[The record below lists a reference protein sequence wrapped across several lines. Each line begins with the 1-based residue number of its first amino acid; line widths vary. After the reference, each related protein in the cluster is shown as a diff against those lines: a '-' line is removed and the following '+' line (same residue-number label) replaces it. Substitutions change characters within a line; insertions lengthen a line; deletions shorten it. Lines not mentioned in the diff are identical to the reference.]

1 MTEKEII
8 EKEIKVCTDQ
18 DVLKNARM
26 EEGYLVRSWKVS
38 LFAVDD
44 LGQKSQI
51 NFVEKVEYHL
61 HHTFANPIRIFKK
74 PPFTLSE
81 KGWGEFDMQIVLH
94 FTDKS
99 VPPKTLEHDL
109 NFKHNHYEVPH
120 MLNLLFPESQQL
132 ELSKTKNGRTKRT
145 RTALTTSK
153 KRSKSE
159 NYGQSEENN
168 NNGQKNHQESIKS
181 RDIYSPLT
189 ENPVS
194 PESPDRTASSSI
206 SSPKSWPE
214 SSQKSSP
221 KSSAKSSPESSR
233 AITFNNDKEIY
244 FKVNYEKLAENLYAL
259 EGDDILRVIEIVKS
273 QKTSDM
279 YINDE
284 IEGEFHL
291 DLYTLGDD
299 LLKTLWEFTKTVLKS
314 YAQSSNRT
322 PL

>member
-1 MTEKEII
+1 MTEKGFI
-8 EKEIKVCTDQ
+8 EKEIKVCTEQ
-18 DVLKNARM
+18 EVIKNARA
-26 EEGYLVRSWKVS
+26 EAGYPIRSWKVS
-38 LFAVDD
+38 LYAIDEF
-44 LGQKSQI
+44 GTKSQI

-61 HHTFANPIRIFKK
+61 HPTFDNPIRICKK

-94 FTDKS
+94 FIDKS

-109 NFKHNHYEVPH
+109 NFKHSQYEMSH
-120 MLNLLFPESQQL
+120 TLNLLQQS
-132 ELSKTKNGRTKRT
+132 ELSKTKNGRAKRT
-145 RTALTTSK
+145 RNTLTTPK
-153 KRSKSE
+153 KRGKSE
-159 NYGQSEENN
+159 NYDQSEENS
-168 NNGQKNHQESIKS
+168 QKNHQESIKS

-189 ENPVS
+189 ENAMT

-233 AITFNNDKEIY
+233 AITLINNDKEIY

-259 EGDDILRVIEIVKS
+259 QGDDVLEVIEIVKS
-273 QKTSDM
+273 HKTSDM
-279 YINDE
+279 YINDD

-299 LLKTLWEFTKTVLKS
+299 LLKRLWEFTKTALKNS
-314 YAQSSNRT
+314 TQSSNRI
-322 PL
+322 PS